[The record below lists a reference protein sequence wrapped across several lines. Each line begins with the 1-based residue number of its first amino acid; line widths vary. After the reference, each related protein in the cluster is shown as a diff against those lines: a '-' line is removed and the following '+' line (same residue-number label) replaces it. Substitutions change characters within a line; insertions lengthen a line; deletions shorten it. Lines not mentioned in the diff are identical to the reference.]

1 MNKKLTIS
9 IDEAVYNGLHATVGE
24 RKIGRFIEEL
34 VKPHVIKANLLEAY
48 QEMAADEMREKNAN
62 EWTEGLIGD
71 FKQDA

>member
-9 IDEAVYNGLHATVGE
+9 IDEAVYNGLHATVGN

-48 QEMAADEMREKNAN
+48 QEMAADEAREKSAD

-71 FKQDA
+71 FK

>member
-1 MNKKLTIS
+1 MNRKLTIS

-48 QEMAADEMREKNAN
+48 QEMAADEAREKKAD

>member
-34 VKPHVIKANLLEAY
+34 VKPHVINANLLEAY